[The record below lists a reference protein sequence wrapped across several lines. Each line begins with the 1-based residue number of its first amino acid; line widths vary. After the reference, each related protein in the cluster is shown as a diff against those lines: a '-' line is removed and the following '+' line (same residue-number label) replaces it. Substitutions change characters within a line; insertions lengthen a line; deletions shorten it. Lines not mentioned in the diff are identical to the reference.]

1 MPDDVPPDPA
11 RTDGAPVGASGASG
25 ASGAAETATVTG
37 PVADALA
44 ALRDGRIVVIVD
56 EDTATAD
63 DAAYGAGCVGVF
75 AAAAEGVSADTV
87 NFMATHGRG
96 LVSAPLPAGR
106 LAELEIPPMVTDP
119 AVGDTAFAVAVD
131 HSSNSTGISAADR
144 AATLRALVDPD
155 ARPSDFRRPG
165 HTFPLRAV
173 DGGVLRRAGH
183 TEAALDLVVA
193 AGCAPGAVT
202 SEIIDAAGVMSGPED
217 LRAVAAE
224 HGLPVVT
231 IAEVIKFR
239 RRSTRIVERVAEA
252 RIPTPFGEFR
262 CVGYRSDL
270 DGTEHVAF
278 VRGDVATADDVLV
291 RVHLE
296 RIVGDVMGFRP
307 SDGRGQLEAS
317 LRRIA
322 QEDCGVVVYF
332 RRYDRPGTS
341 IVGELRPPASSASSA
356 PAMDDRDYGVGAQ
369 ILADLGVRTMRL
381 LTDSPV
387 RRVAIEG
394 HGLRVTGVEPL
405 RRSPRSGIFAGL
417 LDGFDDYGSHLLGID
432 AEPDAQRAVDSA

>member
-1 MPDDVPPDPA
+1 MPDAVPPDSSSTTRGPG
-11 RTDGAPVGASGASG
+11 TDAVD
-25 ASGAAETATVTG
+25 AAAVTG
-37 PVADALA
+37 PVADALT
-44 ALRDGRIVVIVD
+44 ALRAGGIVVIVD

-63 DAAYGAGCVGVF
+63 GTDTSGGSVGVF
-75 AAAAEGVSADTV
+75 AAAAGDVTADTV

-96 LVSAPLPAGR
+96 LVSAPLPAQR

-144 AATLRALVDPD
+144 AATLRALVDP
-155 ARPSDFRRPG
+155 AAQPADFRRPG

-202 SEIIDAAGVMSGPED
+202 SEIIDASGAISGPDD

-239 RRSTRIVERVAEA
+239 RRSARIVERVAEA

-262 CVGYRSDL
+262 CVGYRSSL

-278 VRGDVATADDVLV
+278 VRGDVDVADDVLV

-296 RIVGDVMGFRP
+296 RIIGDVMGFRP
-307 SDGRGQLEAS
+307 SDGRGQLEAA

-322 QEDCGVVVYF
+322 EEDRGVVVYF

-341 IVGELRPPASSASSA
+341 IVGELRPDAAA
-356 PAMDDRDYGVGAQ
+356 AAAMDDRDYGVGAQ

-405 RRSPRSGIFAGL
+405 RRSSRGGLFAGL
-417 LDGFDDYGSHLLGID
+417 LDGFDEYGSHLLGID
-432 AEPDAQRAVDSA
+432 DDRDAPRSVDSA